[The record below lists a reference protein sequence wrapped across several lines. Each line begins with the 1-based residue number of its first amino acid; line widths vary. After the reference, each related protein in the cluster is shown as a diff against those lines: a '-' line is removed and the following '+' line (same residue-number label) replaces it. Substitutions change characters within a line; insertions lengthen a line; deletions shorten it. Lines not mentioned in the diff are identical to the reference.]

1 MLAISFQHMNNINR
15 SIYKAARKIMRDMN
29 FEKSI
34 WKSIITV
41 VNSEKFYHFT
51 YYYHKKILYI

>member
-1 MLAISFQHMNNINR
+1 MNNINR